1 MKVKQRNHV
10 WALAVLGAA
19 VMLAPPAA
27 LADITGLTSPD
38 QINATPFTFD
48 GFGGPVTPDTNTA
61 LIAAGAGFI
70 FPNAGA
76 GGGEFIVDRGSGD
89 FVLDSLGGLFNYDAV
104 VEFQFDS
111 PVEAFGIDYDTS
123 TPLSL
128 LAFDDE
134 DNPINL
140 EGSIGTPLDSTIGF
154 FGIASTDG
162 NIASVLI
169 HDDLGSFTLDNLR
182 AGELATLPLPASWAL
197 CIVGFGLVGWIRVR
211 GKT

>member
-1 MKVKQRNHV
+1 MKQLNHV
-10 WALAVLGAA
+10 WVLAVLGAA
-19 VMLAPPAA
+19 VIIMPSAA
-27 LADITGLTSPD
+27 SADIMALTSPD

-89 FVLDSLGGLFNYDAV
+89 FVLDSLGGLFGYDAV

-128 LAFDDE
+128 VAFDVE
-134 DNPINL
+134 DNPINADW
-140 EGSIGTPLDSTIGF
+140 SIVTPLDSTIGF

-169 HDDLGSFTLDNLR
+169 HDSLGSFTLDNLR
-182 AGELATLPLPASWAL
+182 AGELATIPLPASWAL
-197 CIVGFGLVGWIRVR
+197 CIVGFGLVGWIRAR